1 VLEEFL
7 GRTKVAPLFNKG
19 WVDVM
24 IDVDRDTHGKDVNE
38 KAKGVRN
45 GGLPWMVILDGD
57 GKELVTS
64 DGPKGNV
71 GCPAQPDEIDWF
83 RTMLERTKSK
93 LKDADLDTIVRHN
106 EAFAERWLGK
116 KKA

>member
-1 VLEEFL
+1 MRTLLEQDYVLL
-7 GRTKVAPLFNKG
+7 SLDSKKHADGTKVIAALRTGKKG
-19 WVDVM
+19 
-24 IDVDRDTHGKDVNE
+24 
-38 KAKGVRN
+38 
-45 GGLPWMVILDGD
+45 GGIPWMTILDGD

-106 EAFAERWLGK
+106 KEFAERWLGK